1 MAAGVDEEPAAAS
14 VFAASTMLFSAFS
27 LPALAGCGAAS
38 VWAVPVDMAVAEGS
52 AVPGATAE
60 SVDGAAPAFAAA
72 GALRSADFGVAGFV
86 AATVVANVTSAATVV
101 ASDCVAGRFTD
112 AAAVS
117 LAAV

>member
-1 MAAGVDEEPAAAS
+1 MVAGVEEEPAAAS
-14 VFAASTMLFSAFS
+14 VFAASTMPFSAFS
-27 LPALAGCGAAS
+27 LPALAGCGATS
-38 VWAVPVDMAVAEGS
+38 VWAVPVDTAVAEGS
-52 AVPGATAE
+52 AVPGVAAE

-86 AATVVANVTSAATVV
+86 AAPVVANVASVATI

-112 AAAVS
+112 TAAA

>member
-14 VFAASTMLFSAFS
+14 VFAASIMPFSAFS

-38 VWAVPVDMAVAEGS
+38 LWAVPVDMAVAEGS
-52 AVPGATAE
+52 AVPGAAAE

-72 GALRSADFGVAGFV
+72 GALGSADFV
-86 AATVVANVTSAATVV
+86 AAPAVANVASVATV

-112 AAAVS
+112 AAAAP
-117 LAAV
+117 AAV